1 MMWSNYFGI
10 CASLLSVVH
19 IGWGQGAIDYCQWC
33 TLEGG
38 GGGLERWSCADNL
51 IGHPSN
57 ILILQNVH
65 WY

>member
-1 MMWSNYFGI
+1 MMWSNDFGNLCFI
-10 CASLLSVVH
+10 TISVVH
-19 IGWGQGAIDYCQWC
+19 IGWGQGAIDYRQCC
-33 TLEGG
+33 TLE